1 MSGDKVTG
9 FNPVYKSSADFTR
22 ELALIALS
30 DAKHDFGGSE
40 TYNTSIEDILKKGLP
55 HTFTAADNDLTAV
68 EEDKVIEYVYN
79 KSQENFFADIRASED
94 RFFEIKT
101 KLGSSLIH
109 THNAKALKLYDEND
123 RHIQSL
129 TGTKLVDLLDIN
141 NANLIVD
148 LDAIGF
154 MSALKTGPNSDKTV
168 NYLLVS
174 ESFNDPASRQGLNS
188 DIFNIKE
195 GIKLQSLLQYG
206 GLPLGYRAWNSGQ
219 QAHNNDY
226 FSKYNFILSPVL
238 EPKKGKFNTNMTITN
253 PSAETKVFLDDPK
266 KDNSITAIKKKLGDI
281 ITKFFKRPAGTEEGI
296 FQRNV
301 KYQQKR
307 SGDWLQA
314 LAIQDIF
321 NRNFVDINKRPVNIF
336 GENYLVTHDRIAL
349 VYALLTGSSAIFVH
363 NWKKHGRFVY
373 IFKKVKPVPVIMG
386 TRVPDVASTTQVMPE
401 DILLNYYK
409 NTKGFEMIIK
419 MYRILKTK
427 YKNFNLYLDKFQTE
441 LESLSDRA
449 LTLEPKLDTIRV
461 LLEKL
466 ATYVY
471 MCSNVPNYNE
481 LANLLEFNYN
491 TIKGYSNSDSEEK
504 KNNINRLNS
513 LFNNILAIINIK
525 ATDRINVTEFEKSAE
540 YKSIQNINLATN
552 LDDYKGLH
560 YITNNSINDYKI
572 YNLRNLVAATFEQLL
587 RLPYFDRI
595 ERGDDI
601 VIQRLLILGLTDLST
616 EKPDPKIIQTFN
628 QRVKDDILLNEA
640 AVFKIEEET
649 ADILMNFSRG
659 YDYLVSFHLQNDPI
673 FRESLETENEVTR
686 AFYGGISGGGKVIT
700 TKTITQQLGRQPR
713 TRHKHV
719 NYTRPELRKMNRGE
733 RLRLAQ
739 GVTVFATRPSTF
751 KKTMGARK
759 PSTFT
764 GIGRAE
770 KTSYS
775 AKAIE
780 GSSTV
785 AFYGHHPF
793 TPLLYLQYKIL
804 PYILENDDESPDYVI
819 YLMLGK
825 IINVL
830 IYRLNEL
837 MKKGN
842 DSKTVLGGI
851 ILKYLLF
858 IAIPKQKHLGLL
870 FNDLKKVG
878 FMGKQ
883 LSILLGLLTESV
895 DLHYNEKQ
903 ERAFSRLFERPDIA
917 PFINNIRDELSNLTV
932 NSSKAGEF
940 ASKTK
945 QNIKHMYASIKNVGK
960 IVATRKRSVFA
971 PVVVG
976 TKRKRSK
983 SYTNTS
989 SSNNMESSSKRKV
1002 SSPKTKRAKR
1012 SHKIT
1017 GQMITLRPTIR
1028 VPSNSL

>member
-1 MSGDKVTG
+1 MSSDKITG
-9 FNPVYKSSADFTR
+9 FNPEYKSSADFTR

-40 TYNTSIEDILKKGLP
+40 TYNKSIEDILKKGLP
-55 HTFTAADNDLTAV
+55 HTFTAADSALTAV
-68 EEDKVIEYVYN
+68 EEDKVIEYVFN
-79 KSQENFFADIRASED
+79 KSQDDFFAEIRASKD

-101 KLGSSLIH
+101 QLGSNLIH
-109 THNAKALKLYDEND
+109 THNAKALQLYDKED
-123 RHIQSL
+123 KHIKAH
-129 TGTKLVDLLDIN
+129 TGTTLVDLLDIN

-154 MSALKTGPNSDKTV
+154 MSALKTGPISDKTV

-188 DIFNIKE
+188 DVFNIKE

-206 GLPLGYRAWNSGQ
+206 GLPLRYGAWNLGQ
-219 QAHNNDY
+219 QAHINDY

-281 ITKFFKRPAGTEEGI
+281 IAKFFKRPAGTEEGI

-314 LAIQDIF
+314 LAIQDVF
-321 NRNFVDINKRPVNIF
+321 NRNFVDINKKPVNIF

-373 IFKKVKPVPVIMG
+373 IFKKVKPVPVITG
-386 TRVPDVASTTQVMPE
+386 TRPSALVNAE

-409 NTKGFEMIIK
+409 STKGFEMIIK

-427 YKNFNLYLDKFQTE
+427 YKNFNLYLDKYQTE

-491 TIKGYSNSDSEEK
+491 TIKGYSNTDSEEK

-513 LFNNILAIINIK
+513 LFNKILTIINIK
-525 ATDRINVTEFEKSAE
+525 ATDRLNVTEFEQSAE
-540 YKSIQNINLATN
+540 YKSIQNINSATD

-560 YITNNSINDYKI
+560 YITNNSMNDYNI

-686 AFYGGISGGGKVIT
+686 AFYGGISGGGTV
-700 TKTITQQLGRQPR
+700 KTLLNKQLR
-713 TRHKHV
+713 TRRKHG
-719 NYTRPELRKMNRGE
+719 NYTRHGLRKMTRGQKI
-733 RLRLAQ
+733 RLAQ
-739 GVTVFATRPSTF
+739 GVTVIATRPSVYKFGYTPAF
-751 KKTMGARK
+751 IGNGKTIR
-759 PSTFT
+759 
-764 GIGRAE
+764 
-770 KTSYS
+770 TSYS

-804 PYILENDDESPDYVI
+804 PYILENDEESPDYVI

-837 MKKGN
+837 MKTGK
-842 DSKTVLGGI
+842 DSDTVLGGI

-858 IAIPKQKHLGLL
+858 IAIPKQKHLDLL
-870 FNDLKKVG
+870 FRVGSKVE

-903 ERAFSRLFERPDIA
+903 ERAFTRLFMRPDIA
-917 PFINNIRDELSNLTV
+917 DFMKTIKGELSKLTV

-940 ASKTK
+940 ISKTK
-945 QNIKHMYASIKNVGK
+945 QNIKHMYAFIKNVGE
-960 IVATRKRSVFA
+960 IVATRKRTVFA

-976 TKRKRSK
+976 KKRRRSK
-983 SYTNTS
+983 SYSNTS

-1002 SSPKTKRAKR
+1002 SSPKTKRAKH
-1012 SHKIT
+1012 SHKNT
-1017 GQMITLRPTIR
+1017 GQMVTLIPTIR
-1028 VPSNSL
+1028 DS